1 MHNDLQPP
9 RGYWLAGR
17 ALADVLT
24 RIPRWL
30 RQQPT
35 PQAAT
40 EIPTDF
46 LGVNV
51 APGRSTEIDDY
62 TLAQLRD
69 LGITR
74 VRMDMSYCGM
84 PGSAQQL
91 LDRLLA
97 EGHQVM
103 LNVFPPREVAAQ
115 LHRDAAAQQ
124 RWRDFLE
131 SVFTAYAGRVAL
143 FEVGNTPNRGKWSG
157 FSARS
162 FLQAWSIAVTVAE
175 GHEVQLAGPNV
186 SDFEPLYSAVFL
198 KLMASLGRG
207 PDTHT
212 NNLFVERVVEP
223 EAYDHRV
230 LGRLFTRIA
239 RINLIKKAR
248 ILRDIGAEQQCPEL
262 ISTYTCWT
270 NKRLAR
276 RNRQPKLKAADYLV
290 RYLCLAASS
299 GALRHIY
306 WGPLICNRDGLI
318 DDAATDYP
326 AVDQVSFYQQVRGQ
340 LEDFQPTPAR
350 SALRYWWQRC
360 QGAQLSVL
368 HHDSD
373 MLTAVALEKPG
384 DKVYLLLW
392 CRDAISLP
400 LQPICQQFSAS
411 PTAAYDTLGNSVP
424 LPEAINEHPIYLE
437 LSGTA
442 LASNPRYQQHWR
454 EVSHQAGPDWQGFNY
469 ANTQWHG
476 AVALRSNS
484 QHEDHASLTQILP
497 GALLALP
504 ELAVLRDVRNRL
516 WNVSDPRGVV
526 DTITVK
532 LNRVKGIKRITY
544 RLRPSKGRRHW
555 NNANQMLRRGIATPA
570 PLGFFEAPEQAGIS
584 DSYYLCEFMPEA
596 FSARDVYAAF
606 RDGANQYRGLDKSAW
621 FQLLAQFVCLVHD
634 KQIIHRDL
642 SAGNLLLRE
651 NENGIQ
657 PMLIDIGRAWIW
669 SGPGSRVRRR
679 HRLVDLIRIC
689 YKLDWADR
697 ELFVRQYEL
706 SFGHSLGG
714 WWRLPFYYYDTKQGL
729 KKRLKGKRRRRTK
742 RL

>member
-1 MHNDLQPP
+1 LHNDLQPP

-51 APGRSTEIDDY
+51 APGRSAEIDDY

-84 PGSAQQL
+84 PGPAQQL

-131 SVFTAYAGRVAL
+131 SVFTAYAGHVAL
-143 FEVGNTPNRGKWSG
+143 FEIGNTPNRGKWSG

-248 ILRDIGAEQQCPEL
+248 ILRDIGAEHQCPEL
-262 ISTYTCWT
+262 ICTYTCWT

-276 RNRQPKLKAADYLV
+276 RNRQPSLKAADYLV
-290 RYLCLAASS
+290 RYRCIGPVLAA
-299 GALRHIY
+299 R
-306 WGPLICNRDGLI
+306 
-318 DDAATDYP
+318 
-326 AVDQVSFYQQVRGQ
+326 
-340 LEDFQPTPAR
+340 
-350 SALRYWWQRC
+350 QR
-360 QGAQLSVL
+360 
-368 HHDSD
+368 
-373 MLTAVALEKPG
+373 
-384 DKVYLLLW
+384 
-392 CRDAISLP
+392 
-400 LQPICQQFSAS
+400 
-411 PTAAYDTLGNSVP
+411 
-424 LPEAINEHPIYLE
+424 
-437 LSGTA
+437 
-442 LASNPRYQQHWR
+442 
-454 EVSHQAGPDWQGFNY
+454 
-469 ANTQWHG
+469 
-476 AVALRSNS
+476 
-484 QHEDHASLTQILP
+484 
-497 GALLALP
+497 
-504 ELAVLRDVRNRL
+504 
-516 WNVSDPRGVV
+516 
-526 DTITVK
+526 
-532 LNRVKGIKRITY
+532 
-544 RLRPSKGRRHW
+544 
-555 NNANQMLRRGIATPA
+555 
-570 PLGFFEAPEQAGIS
+570 
-584 DSYYLCEFMPEA
+584 
-596 FSARDVYAAF
+596 
-606 RDGANQYRGLDKSAW
+606 
-621 FQLLAQFVCLVHD
+621 
-634 KQIIHRDL
+634 
-642 SAGNLLLRE
+642 
-651 NENGIQ
+651 
-657 PMLIDIGRAWIW
+657 
-669 SGPGSRVRRR
+669 
-679 HRLVDLIRIC
+679 
-689 YKLDWADR
+689 
-697 ELFVRQYEL
+697 
-706 SFGHSLGG
+706 
-714 WWRLPFYYYDTKQGL
+714 
-729 KKRLKGKRRRRTK
+729 
-742 RL
+742 